1 VVRRVDQVAIGQFP
15 TDAVYG
21 DTAGPELR
29 LITCGGTFDRAT
41 HSYRDNVI
49 VYAS

>member
-1 VVRRVDQVAIGQFP
+1 MDKVEQVAKERFP

-21 DTAGPELR
+21 DTPGPELR
-29 LITCGGTFDRAT
+29 LITCGGTYDRT
-41 HSYRDNVI
+41 GRSYLDNII